1 MRAATIAVLAGLT
14 AAAAVGSV
22 AQSQPAAVDPHAAV
36 CRPGE
41 RGPALEAQIIG
52 LRDRIGTIRIE
63 LYPPND
69 PEFLSNSRLLLDA
82 GKDFRRVDMPVP
94 ESGPVT
100 LCVRAP
106 HTGEY
111 AVSVLHDR
119 HRIGKFN
126 LMSTGAGFG
135 NNPRL
140 GFSQPKAALATM
152 TIGPGVTT
160 TRIVLNYF
168 HGLSFSPLR
177 EK

>member
-1 MRAATIAVLAGLT
+1 MRAALIAVLAVGTALT
-14 AAAAVGSV
+14 V
-22 AQSQPAAVDPHAAV
+22 ADATIAQPAVVDPYAAV
-36 CRPGE
+36 CRPNE
-41 RGPALEAQIIG
+41 RGPALEAHILG

-69 PEFLSNSRLLLDA
+69 PEFLSNSRLLVDV
-82 GKDFRRVDMPVP
+82 GKDFRRVDVPIP

-119 HRIGKFN
+119 HHIGKFN
-126 LMSTGAGFG
+126 LMSAGAGFG

-152 TIGPGVTT
+152 TIGPGVTKT
-160 TRIVLNYF
+160 EIVLNYF
-168 HGLSFSPLR
+168 HGLSFGPLR
-177 EK
+177 VK

>member
-1 MRAATIAVLAGLT
+1 MRAAFIAVLAGVVAVAVVG
-14 AAAAVGSV
+14 AASA
-22 AQSQPAAVDPHAAV
+22 QPAAVDPYTAI

-52 LRDRIGTIRIE
+52 LRDRIGMIRIE

-69 PEFLSNSRLLLDA
+69 PEFLSNSRLLVDA
-82 GKDFRRVDMPVP
+82 GKDFRRVDMAIP

-106 HTGEY
+106 HAGEY

-119 HRIGKFN
+119 HGIGKFN
-126 LMSTGAGFG
+126 LMSAGAGFG

-152 TIGPGVTT
+152 TIGPGVTA

-168 HGLSFSPLR
+168 HGLAFGPLHV
-177 EK
+177 KK